1 MRFVFGKQDMPSLER
16 TREQCWL
23 LANGL
28 GGFASLTGAF
38 SASRLDHSVLM
49 AAVSAPA
56 VRVNLV
62 HRLREEL
69 EAEGE
74 LVCLSTQQFAGGRPA
89 EEGFR
94 HLSSFVWEDGPAW
107 LYHVRG
113 GKPLRR
119 ALRPAGAA
127 LLPLRPQGGGG
138 EGENRPGLAGRYA
151 HRRGILPAYQDG
163 RRAQPHPGGV
173 GGAGLPG

>member
-56 VRVNLV
+56 VSVPSRQTGAVFSLTASPLGAK
-62 HRLREEL
+62 R
-69 EAEGE
+69 
-74 LVCLSTQQFAGGRPA
+74 QKGRT
-89 EEGFR
+89 
-94 HLSSFVWEDGPAW
+94 
-107 LYHVRG
+107 
-113 GKPLRR
+113 
-119 ALRPAGAA
+119 
-127 LLPLRPQGGGG
+127 
-138 EGENRPGLAGRYA
+138 
-151 HRRGILPAYQDG
+151 
-163 RRAQPHPGGV
+163 RRAQ
-173 GGAGLPG
+173 GAAERFSTSYSAAEVLAPYSMAHCRRT